1 MTAPRLES
9 IQVSLPKEIEASH
22 APDPAGNSWTTGFFK
37 EIVAGPVWLG
47 RFNLVGDGQ
56 ADRRNHGG
64 ADKAVLVYT
73 ALHYAAWRE
82 ELRVPNLPYG
92 AFGENFT
99 VSGLDEGSV
108 CVGDRYAIG
117 AAQVEVSQPRQPC
130 WKIAA
135 RWQMTDL
142 TARVEA
148 SGRTGWYVRV
158 LAEGAVEAND
168 EVLLLDRPNPD
179 WTVSR
184 AASVMR
190 HQQDRNDA
198 AALAAVPGLSD
209 AWRERLLRV
218 AARGT

>member
-1 MTAPRLES
+1 MTAPRLQS
-9 IQVSLPKEIEASH
+9 IQVSLPREIDAGY

-37 EIVAGPVWLG
+37 EIVTGPVWLG
-47 RFNLVGDGQ
+47 RINLAGDGQ
-56 ADRRNHGG
+56 GDRKNHGG
-64 ADKAVLVYT
+64 PDMAVLVY
-73 ALHYAAWRE
+73 AASHYTAWRE
-82 ELRVPNLPYG
+82 ELAAPDLPHG

-99 VSGLDEGSV
+99 ISGLDEDSV

-135 RWQMTDL
+135 RWQIKDL

-158 LAEGAVEAND
+158 LSEGAVEAND
-168 EVLLLDRPNPD
+168 EVMLLDRPNPD

-184 AASVMR
+184 ATSVMR
-190 HQQDRNDA
+190 HAQDHNDA
-198 AALAAVPGLSD
+198 AVLAAVHGLSD

-218 AARGT
+218 AARSA